1 MKKPVFILA
10 SPNSADG
17 ELSPMSIGR
26 IERAVQLQQMQP
38 DVVLLATGGFGD
50 HFNTSNTPHRE
61 LVHQCLL
68 NRGAAIDRA
77 APADLLSANTVE
89 DVWMIIAFAQ
99 KRGWADYGVVTSSS
113 HWKRCRYIFECLDP
127 TARVDFFAADDSAN
141 LDDAIGKHE
150 VVAMAR
156 LVAQGGVMIGEVLH
170 PHPDAPARQSPE
182 PGHS

>member
-50 HFNTSNTPHRE
+50 HFNMSNTPHRE
-61 LVHQCLL
+61 LVHQCLFI
-68 NRGAAIDRA
+68 RGAAIDRA
-77 APADLLSANTVE
+77 TPADLLSANTVE
-89 DVWMIIAFAQ
+89 DVWMIIAFAR
-99 KRGWADYGVVTSSS
+99 KRGCADYGVVTSSS
-113 HWKRCRYIFECLDP
+113 HLKRCRYIFECLDP
-127 TARVDFFAADDSAN
+127 TARVDFFAADDSTN
-141 LDDAIGKHE
+141 PDDAIGKHE
-150 VVAMAR
+150 VVAMER

-170 PHPDAPARQSPE
+170 PHPDAPVRQ
-182 PGHS
+182 GR